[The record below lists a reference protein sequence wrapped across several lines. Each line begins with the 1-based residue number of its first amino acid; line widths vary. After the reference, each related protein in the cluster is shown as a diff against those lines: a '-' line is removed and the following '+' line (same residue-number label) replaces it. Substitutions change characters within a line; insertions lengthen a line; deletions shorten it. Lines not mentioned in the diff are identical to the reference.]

1 MNNLIDKLA
10 PLATFLTLVYAVL
23 RLVVFLSPEN
33 RKNLRSNVREIK
45 SAATSN
51 KKHLI
56 IAIVIFLLAVVF
68 LVFSFFNEPEHPA
81 TTAKGGS
88 YWMVPG
94 SDIDQQEENAAIE
107 FGGSKKK
114 IEWIVIE
121 KNKDYWTLLSKNCF
135 DARPYQTTIEKGKK
149 LTWEKSTLKAWL
161 NSEFVK
167 NFSESERNMMVEF
180 DEGGFV
186 TLLDIKQAKKLEKE
200 NRDLLVCRT
209 ESQEKSE
216 TKEWWLQTPKEE
228 CAMFVN
234 SSGKIQKSCT
244 KYFENRADK
253 SLFVRPVI
261 RKKM

>member
-10 PLATFLTLVYAVL
+10 PLATVLTLIYAVL

-33 RKNLRSNVREIK
+33 RKNLSSNVREIK

-56 IAIVIFLLAVVF
+56 IAVVIFAAAVVF
-68 LVFSFFNEPEHPA
+68 LVFSIFYEPESQA
-81 TTAKGGS
+81 TMGKGGAFL
-88 YWMVPG
+88 MAPG
-94 SDIDQQEENAAIE
+94 SDIDQQDENAVVE
-107 FGGSKKK
+107 FGGGKTK

-121 KNKDYWTLLSKNCF
+121 RHKNYWTLMSKNCLEEK
-135 DARPYQTTIEKGKK
+135 PYQTTIKKEKK
-149 LTWEKSTLKAWL
+149 LTWEKSTLKDWL

-167 NFSESERNMMVEF
+167 NFSESEKNTLVEF
-180 DEGGFV
+180 SEGGFV
-186 TLLDIKQAKKLEKE
+186 SLLDIKQAKKLEKE
-200 NRDLLVCRT
+200 NRDLMVCHT

-216 TKEWWLQTPKEE
+216 AKEWWLQTPKEE

-234 SSGKIQKSCT
+234 SSGKVQKSCT
-244 KYFENRADK
+244 KYFDNRADK